1 MAIAGLLHIWL
12 LLLIFRQKQHLE
24 HFKQELKSMVFPQEF
39 VLIREEK
46 MFKLLNL

>member
-12 LLLIFRQKQHLE
+12 LILIIGQKLHLE
-24 HFKQELKSMVFPQEF
+24 SFKQELRSMVFPQEF

-46 MFKLLNL
+46 MFKLMS

>member
-12 LLLIFRQKQHLE
+12 LLLIIRQKLHLE
-24 HFKQELKSMVFPQEF
+24 HFKQEMKIMVFPHEF

-46 MFKLLNL
+46 MFKLVNL